1 MWEKN
6 RGVVLTAEACLSSLP
21 VDTADM
27 VHEAHAWLFKHGGI
41 NYGALQVGKGGGK
54 CFDVATRHDAMSR
67 KQNVF

>member
-27 VHEAHAWLFKHGGI
+27 VREAHAWLSKHGGI
-41 NYGALQVGKGGGK
+41 NYGALQVGKGGLFPYINTSK
-54 CFDVATRHDAMSR
+54 IHVHLVAFR
-67 KQNVF
+67 